1 MNQSMDMNIQEKQQK
16 TTTAFWCLLAAAFID
31 FLIIVLGPFMDFYL
45 DEWLLIPS
53 CLYLFAVYRQEKTKT
68 AQKVLLLGG
77 IMCTWYVI
85 TQLLHH
91 CMGLQTRPLGMVLSV
106 YLLALPFAAV
116 ARDER
121 RGLKI
126 YMGVFLAAMV
136 VVLILTVLATIDC
149 VPRFIRHKV
158 YFWKNGI
165 IVMIH
170 PSQLAGF
177 LLVGIAFTLVA
188 LSLTKNLIKRIL
200 LLTLVGLL
208 SITLVMTKSHTAM
221 WMMYLLYS
229 AYCFF
234 AISRGGLIRFL
245 AGVVAAVMVF
255 GCSYSASQAIFKWYV
270 EESWMRPQ
278 RFSYVNS
285 WDDSAI
291 ATGMGDQFHDDSEKD
306 TINVGWILSVPSAK
320 AEDLAEAVQVKRF
333 SLRDTLD
340 KLLPRL
346 NGRKGIWLEIYD
358 VMKKDPQT
366 ILFGTD
372 YTNSYILEHTG
383 KDFAHSH
390 NSWIEALIAVG
401 LPGLFIV
408 ALMTAIA
415 FWHIFII
422 LFGKQYELWQ
432 KSVALLEICLLAVGA
447 MEPHLFLGG
456 HYLAERNS
464 LHPSDFTFFLCLGY
478 MIQWRATDKASR
490 KKRQQEVAQEI
501 VPAKE

>member
-53 CLYLFAVYRQEKTKT
+53 CLYLFAIYRQEKTKT

-77 IMCTWYVI
+77 IMCTWYTI

-116 ARDER
+116 LRDDR
-121 RGLKI
+121 RGLKL

-177 LLVGIAFTLVA
+177 LLVGIGFTLVA
-188 LSLTKNLIKRIL
+188 LSLMKNLIKRIL

-234 AISRGGLIRFL
+234 AISRGGFIRFVT
-245 AGVVAAVMVF
+245 GVIAAVVVF
-255 GCSYSASQAIFKWYV
+255 VCSYSASQAIFQWYAR
-270 EESWMRPQ
+270 ESMARPQ

-291 ATGMGDQFHDDSEKD
+291 VIGVRDYIYDDSEKE
-306 TINVGWILSVPSAK
+306 TAYAGWTFVFRSAG
-320 AEDLAEAVQVKRF
+320 AENIDEEVQVKRF
-333 SLRDTLD
+333 SLRNTLD
-340 KLLPRL
+340 KLLPSL
-346 NGRKGIWLEIYD
+346 NGRKGIWLDIYD
-358 VMKKDPQT
+358 VLKKDLKT
-366 ILFGTD
+366 IAIGTD
-372 YTNSYILEHTG
+372 YSGNYIVNNTG
-383 KDFAHSH
+383 RDYPHSH
-390 NSWIEALIAVG
+390 NSWYDVLIALG
-401 LPGLFIV
+401 LPGLLIV
-408 ALMTAIA
+408 SLITAIA
-415 FWHIFII
+415 FWHIIII
-422 LFGKQYELWQ
+422 LFGKQFKLW
-432 KSVALLEICLLAVGA
+432 KKCIALLEICLLALGA
-447 MEPHLFLGG
+447 LEPHLFLGG

-478 MIQWRATDKASR
+478 MIQWRAMDKASR
-490 KKRQQEVAQEI
+490 KKLQEEAIEEI
-501 VPAKE
+501 VPVKD